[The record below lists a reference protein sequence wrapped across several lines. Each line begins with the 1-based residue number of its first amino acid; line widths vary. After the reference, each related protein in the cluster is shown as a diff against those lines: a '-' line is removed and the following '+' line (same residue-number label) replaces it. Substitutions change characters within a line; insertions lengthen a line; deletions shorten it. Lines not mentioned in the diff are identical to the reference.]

1 MLKILI
7 VILIV
12 LMLVTLGTGLQSLLT
27 HKHPKR
33 LVWIL
38 WIRVAIGVGLIVLL
52 ILGALTG
59 QLAVMAPWSGQY

>member
-7 VILIV
+7 VVLIA

-27 HKHPKR
+27 HKDPKR

-38 WIRVAIGVGLIVLL
+38 WIRIAIGVSLILLL
-52 ILGALTG
+52 IFGAMTG
-59 QLAVMAPWSGQY
+59 QLAVVAPWSGQY